1 MEGKWSCGWSLIP
14 RDDGAGAGDC
24 NPGLTFDP
32 KRGRDVA
39 SGRGWPYVN
48 AGPNRPQQ
56 GQIDRMIADETA
68 FTLRLAQDARDLR
81 AAQRLRYRVFVEEL
95 GADGP
100 LVDHEAR
107 LERDAFD
114 DIFDHL
120 LLIDTRRDP
129 EALEDVV
136 GVYRLLPSD
145 RLGPEGQFY
154 SEAEYDLT
162 ALRASGRKLLELGRS
177 CVHPD
182 HRGGTAMFHLWNA
195 LADYVLERG
204 IEILFGVASFHGTDI
219 ARLTPS
225 LAYLHHHHL
234 APPALRVRAR
244 EPGFQRMD
252 LLPREALERKAAMAA
267 TPALIKAYLRLGG
280 FVGEG
285 AFIDRAFNTTDV
297 CLVMDTA
304 RMSERHRGYYT
315 RGRG

>member
-1 MEGKWSCGWSLIP
+1 
-14 RDDGAGAGDC
+14 
-24 NPGLTFDP
+24 
-32 KRGRDVA
+32 
-39 SGRGWPYVN
+39 
-48 AGPNRPQQ
+48 
-56 GQIDRMIADETA
+56 MIADETV

-81 AAQRLRYRVFVEEL
+81 AAQRLRYQVFVEEL

-100 LVDHEAR
+100 LVDHAAR

-129 EALEDVV
+129 AALEDVV

-145 RLGPEGQFY
+145 RLGPEGKFY

-162 ALRASGRKLLELGRS
+162 ALRSSGRKLLELGRS

-234 APPALRVRAR
+234 APPALRVQAR
-244 EPGFQRMD
+244 EPGYQRMD

-285 AFIDRAFNTTDV
+285 AWIDRAFNTTDV

-315 RGRG
+315 RGRV